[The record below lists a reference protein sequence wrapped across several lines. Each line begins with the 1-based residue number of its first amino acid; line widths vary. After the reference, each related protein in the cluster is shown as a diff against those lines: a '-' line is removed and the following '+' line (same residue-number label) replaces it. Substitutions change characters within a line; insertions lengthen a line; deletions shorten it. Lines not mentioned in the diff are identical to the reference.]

1 MHRTV
6 MLSEAIQN
14 LNIDPSGI
22 YIDATFGRGGHS
34 GAILNALNENGKL
47 IALDK
52 DPDAEK
58 FAKEKFANESRFKFI
73 AASFD
78 EIKKIAE
85 LEKIKGKI
93 AGILFDLGVSSP
105 QLDNAERGFSFL
117 AEGPLDMRMNN
128 ASGQSAAEWL
138 AIAKESEIANVL
150 WEFGEERFSRR
161 IAKAIVTARQ
171 ESPLITTTQLAA
183 IVSAANPRWEQHKH
197 PATRS
202 FQAIRIFI
210 NKELTELEVALSEGV
225 DILQRNGRLVVIS
238 FHSLED
244 RIVKRFIRKLSH
256 AQPPLMNLPSYKSE
270 ESQVLRAIGR
280 SIKPSAQEVEEN
292 PRSRS
297 AIMRV
302 AEKTL

>member
-6 MLSEAIQN
+6 MLSEATEN
-14 LNIDPSGI
+14 LKIDPSGI

-34 GAILNALNENGKL
+34 RAILNALNENGKL
-47 IALDK
+47 FALDK
-52 DPDAEK
+52 DPDAAK
-58 FAKEKFANESRFKFI
+58 FAKENFADETRFKFI

-85 LEKIKGKI
+85 LEQIVGKV

-128 ASGQSAAEWL
+128 ASGQSAAVWL
-138 AIAKESEIANVL
+138 ATAKENEIADVL
-150 WEFGEERFSRR
+150 WKFGEERFSRR
-161 IAKAIVTARQ
+161 IAKAIVAARK
-171 ESPLITTTQLAA
+171 ESPLQTTTQLAA

-210 NKELTELEVALSEGV
+210 NNELTELEVALSEGV
-225 DILQRNGRLVVIS
+225 DILRGNGRLVVIS

-256 AQPPLMNLPSYKSE
+256 AQPPLINLPSYKDE